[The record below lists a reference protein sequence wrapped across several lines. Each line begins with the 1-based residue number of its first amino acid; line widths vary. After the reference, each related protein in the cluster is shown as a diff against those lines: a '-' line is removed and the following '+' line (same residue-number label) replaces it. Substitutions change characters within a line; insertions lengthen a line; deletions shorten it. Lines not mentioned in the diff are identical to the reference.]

1 MIPKDT
7 LNTMPETT
15 GVPDADR
22 MFRDTKRPPPPFP
35 AMPSAPRRASRAAPN
50 DDDHDHEVGSCPC
63 DNRRSVAHEPR
74 SVAAARK
81 TPPSAPPSAQ
91 MPDTPPRPPPPPPP
105 PAAPPP
111 PPSVAALRRRQGLR
125 PLSNA

>member
-22 MFRDTKRPPPPFP
+22 MFRDTMRPPPPFP
-35 AMPSAPRRASRAAPN
+35 AMPSAPRRA
-50 DDDHDHEVGSCPC
+50 
-63 DNRRSVAHEPR
+63 
-74 SVAAARK
+74 ARK
-81 TPPSAPPSAQ
+81 DPLPSPLRPE

-111 PPSVAALRRRQGLR
+111 PPSVVALRRQQGLR
-125 PLSNA
+125 PLSHA

>member
-22 MFRDTKRPPPPFP
+22 MFRDTMRPPPPFP

-50 DDDHDHEVGSCPC
+50 DADHEHEVGSCSVC
-63 DNRRSVAHEPR
+63 DSTL

-81 TPPSAPPSAQ
+81 DPPPSPLRPE

-111 PPSVAALRRRQGLR
+111 PPSVVALRRRQGLR
-125 PLSNA
+125 PLSHA